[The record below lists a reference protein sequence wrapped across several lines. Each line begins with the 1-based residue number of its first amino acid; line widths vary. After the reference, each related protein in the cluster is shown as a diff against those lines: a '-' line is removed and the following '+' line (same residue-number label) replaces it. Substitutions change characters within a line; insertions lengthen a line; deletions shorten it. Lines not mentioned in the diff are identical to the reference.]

1 MSMTD
6 VPGCKGV
13 ISLTEP
19 EFFFFFTSKVGI
31 ISFSDGVEELEKT

>member
-1 MSMTD
+1 MTD

-19 EFFFFFTSKVGI
+19 EFFFFTSKVGI

>member
-1 MSMTD
+1 MSMID

-19 EFFFFFTSKVGI
+19 EFFFTSKVGV